1 MGIKCLKTL
10 QIVIQKLNNTDVKF
24 TKIHPLFLS
33 LCIACGN
40 YKLPLSIIEIPLA
53 SIEKNAKIDD
63 LDLYLYY
70 YYCGVIFIALK
81 DHQKA
86 IQYLTWCLSS

>member
-10 QIVIQKLNNTDVKF
+10 QIVIQKLNNTDINF

-33 LCIACGN
+33 LCIVCGN

-70 YYCGVIFIALK
+70 YYCGVIHIALK
-81 DHQKA
+81 DYQKA